1 MLKQDYEERQEIVM
15 GLHEQMA
22 VLKDEYQK
30 LCEINQEF
38 KQRGRK

>member
-1 MLKQDYEERQEIVM
+1 MLKQDYDERQQIVM

-30 LCEINQEF
+30 LCVINNEF
-38 KQRGRK
+38 KQRGTQ